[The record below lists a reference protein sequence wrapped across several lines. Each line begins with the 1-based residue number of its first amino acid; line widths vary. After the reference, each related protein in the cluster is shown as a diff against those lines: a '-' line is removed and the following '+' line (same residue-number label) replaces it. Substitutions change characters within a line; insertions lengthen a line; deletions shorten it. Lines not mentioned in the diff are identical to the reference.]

1 MTYLLPIFWGILG
14 FAITIGILVT
24 IHEWGHFQ
32 MARCFDVK
40 ILRFSLGFGRPLL
53 KWRGKKDGTLYTLA
67 WIPLGGYVQM
77 LGESDGEAV
86 NDAEKHRTFAA
97 KKAWQRF
104 LIAFAGPA
112 ANLLFAVLVF
122 AALYLFGVQGLRPE
136 VAYVAPD
143 SLAARAGLQVGDLIR
158 AVEGKNVKLGGE
170 THVAL
175 VGAPRRDDVTIV
187 IERGGQ
193 EEVLR
198 LDLSGLQKGDELNM
212 ARATGIYLVDEW
224 FPADIEEVMPD
235 SPAAAMGIFTG
246 DRIIAINGKFQDN
259 RKAVGEALAKSPLD
273 KSITITVLR
282 EGNEHI
288 LQGELGVREDKG
300 RKYGY
305 LGVKWSRI
313 DVSPYL
319 VIERYGLWQAL
330 QRGWGKVVYYTRLTY
345 NMFGRMFAGK
355 ASLDNI
361 GGPITIGDAAGRTLT
376 YGWGIFLNFLGVVS
390 LSLAAINLLPVPR
403 LDGGHMLFYAL
414 ETIRGKPLSA
424 RTMKWALRF
433 GGSLVYA
440 LMAFVVLKDLWKYL
454 IR

>member
-1 MTYLLPIFWGILG
+1 MTSLLPILWGILG

-86 NDAEKHRTFAA
+86 NDAEKPRTFAA

-112 ANLLFAVLVF
+112 VNLLFAVLVF

-136 VAYVAPD
+136 VAHIAPD

-158 AVEGKNVKLGGE
+158 AVEGQDVKLGGD

-175 VGAPRRDDVTIV
+175 VGAPRRADVTIV
-187 IERGGQ
+187 IERNGQ
-193 EEVLR
+193 EKALR
-198 LDLSGLQKGDELNM
+198 LDLSRLQKGDELKM
-212 ARATGIYLVDEW
+212 AEVTGLYLVDEW
-224 FPADIEEVMPD
+224 LPATVAEVMPD
-235 SPAAAMGIFTG
+235 SPAAAMGIEKG
-246 DRIIAINGKFQDN
+246 DRIIALDDKAIDLIRIGRTIAAGKPGDAM
-259 RKAVGEALAKSPLD
+259 RVTVIRDGSELTLHGTLVARPDD
-273 KSITITVLR
+273 KEKQR
-282 EGNEHI
+282 
-288 LQGELGVREDKG
+288 
-300 RKYGY
+300 GY
-305 LGVKWSRI
+305 LGTRWQRA
-313 DVSPYL
+313 DVSAY
-319 VIERYGLWQAL
+319 VAVERYGLWQAL
-330 QRGWGKVVYYTRLTY
+330 QHGWSKVVYYTRLTY

-355 ASLDNI
+355 VSLDNI

-376 YGWGIFLNFLGVVS
+376 YGWDIFLNFLGVVS
-390 LSLAAINLLPVPR
+390 LSLAAINLLPVPL

-414 ETIRGKPLSA
+414 ETVRGKPLSE

-440 LMAFVVLKDLWKYL
+440 LMVFVVLKDLWKYL
-454 IR
+454 IQ